1 MFTSENGRAI
11 LFMMLAM
18 AGFIVNDSFVKL
30 VSERLPLGEIMFVR
44 GIMALVLV
52 LGLAVINGEVR
63 RFHLL
68 ASRLVGQ
75 RVFAEVT
82 ATVLYL
88 TALFNMEIANAT
100 AILQALPLLV
110 TAGAATF
117 LGAPVGWRRW
127 TAIAVGFSGVL
138 LIVRPG
144 MEGFN
149 AWALMALAG
158 VLFMALRDLTTS
170 VLPKNVPTLGVTFAT
185 LVGVTLT
192 GLALSVGETW
202 TVPSLLDLTFLAAA
216 ACFILIGFVCII
228 NAMRIGDI
236 SLVAPFRYSIIVW
249 AIIIGYF
256 VWGDVPDLPTLAG
269 IAIVVATGLYSLM
282 RERKKL
288 DEAGPAATADLPR

>member
-1 MFTSENGRAI
+1 MIASENGRAI

-44 GIMALVLV
+44 GMMALVLV
-52 LGLAVINGEVR
+52 LALAVFNGEVR
-63 RFHLL
+63 RFSLL
-68 ASRLVGQ
+68 VNRIVGL

-110 TAGAATF
+110 TAGAAVF

-127 TAIAVGFSGVL
+127 TAIAVGFCGVL

-149 AWALMALAG
+149 AWALIALAS
-158 VLFMALRDLTTS
+158 VLFMALRDLATN
-170 VLPKNVPTLGVTFAT
+170 VLPKSIPTLGVTFAT
-185 LVGVTLT
+185 LVGVTVT
-192 GLALSVGETW
+192 GIALSLGETW
-202 TVPSLLDLTFLAAA
+202 VMPTLPDLTFLAAA
-216 ACFILIGFVCII
+216 ALFILIGFVAII

-249 AIIIGYF
+249 AIIIGF
-256 VWGDVPDLPTLAG
+256 VVWGDVPDLPTLAG

-288 DEAGPAATADLPR
+288 NAAGPAATADLPR